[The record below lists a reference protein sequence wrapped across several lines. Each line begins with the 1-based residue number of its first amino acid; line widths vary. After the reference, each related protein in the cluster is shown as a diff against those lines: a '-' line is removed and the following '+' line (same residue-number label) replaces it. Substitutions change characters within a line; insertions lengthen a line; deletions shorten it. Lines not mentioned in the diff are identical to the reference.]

1 MFDWITG
8 FVEQT
13 GYFGVFL
20 LMFAET
26 VFPPIPSELIMPMAG
41 FLAAG
46 GKMDLF
52 GVLAAGTAG
61 AVAGAW
67 VLYAIA
73 RQIGYARARYLTS
86 RYGRIMTFSPEEL
99 DEARALFSR
108 HRGKAVFFGRLIPA
122 MRSLISIPAGVDDM
136 PLASFL
142 AYTALGSA
150 IWSSFLV
157 FTGYLLEAQYALL
170 EDYVN
175 PVSNAVL
182 VIIIAVYVYRLVR
195 GHGRSRA
202 ADPQG

>member
-8 FVEQT
+8 FVEQS
-13 GYFGVFL
+13 GYLGIFL

-41 FLAAG
+41 FLAAE
-46 GKMDLF
+46 GKMNAWA
-52 GVLAAGTAG
+52 VLGAGTAG
-61 AVAGAW
+61 AVFGAW
-67 VLYAIA
+67 VLYFIA
-73 RQIGYARARYLTS
+73 RLIGYARTRYLTQ
-86 RYGRIMTFSPEEL
+86 RFGRIMTFSPEEL
-99 DEARALFSR
+99 DEARAMFSR

-136 PLASFL
+136 PVVPFL
-142 AYTALGSA
+142 LYTAAGSA
-150 IWSSFLV
+150 IWSAFLV
-157 FTGYLLEAQYALL
+157 FMGYVLQSQYALI

-195 GHGRSRA
+195 GHGRSRSPEGA
-202 ADPQG
+202 